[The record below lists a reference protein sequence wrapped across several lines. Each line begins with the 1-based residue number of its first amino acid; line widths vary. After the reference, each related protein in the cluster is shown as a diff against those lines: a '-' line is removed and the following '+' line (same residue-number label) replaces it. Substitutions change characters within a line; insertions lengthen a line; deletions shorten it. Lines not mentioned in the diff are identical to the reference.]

1 MTIPDHITIDLLA
14 DTSFSRGES
23 APGSVDIEIEHD
35 DLGLP
40 CLSGK
45 TLRGLIRDSWLAMA
59 SCFPELCEAG
69 SRVCGPI
76 GDLDEISI
84 LRFGDA
90 QVDASVREWMA
101 WAEHR
106 NHHPLSPPAVLE
118 ALTDTRSQTSEER
131 STGAPAKNTLRSVR
145 VALRKLRL
153 SAPLTW
159 IKQPKQQDLR
169 CLALSVLGT
178 RHIGLGRNRG
188 RGFVRLL
195 LDGNSDLTRSLAR
208 GDRQ

>member
-23 APGSVDIEIEHD
+23 APGSVDVEIEHD

-40 CLSGK
+40 CFSGK
-45 TLRGLIRDSWLAMA
+45 TLRGLMRDSWLAMA
-59 SCFPELCEAG
+59 SCFPQLCKPG
-69 SRVCGPI
+69 LRVWGPV
-76 GDLDEISI
+76 GDLEEISI
-84 LRFGDA
+84 LRLGDA
-90 QVDASVREWMA
+90 QVQASVREWMA

-106 NHHPLSPPAVLE
+106 NHHPLSAPAVLE
-118 ALTDTRSQTSEER
+118 ALTDIRSQTSEER
-131 STGAPAKNTLRSVR
+131 STGAPAKSTLRSVR
-145 VALRKLRL
+145 VALRGLRL
-153 SAPLTW
+153 VAPLTW
-159 IKQPKQQDLR
+159 IKQPEERDLR

-195 LDGNSDLTRSLAR
+195 VNGDRDLTKALAK
-208 GDRQ
+208 GNNP